1 MALVND
7 CEAGSVRAPP
17 ERGGLALGAALS
29 LALHVGG
36 LVAALSVSLRAEEPE
51 ELVIEV
57 VWETPAPVEAT
68 SSEVA
73 AAEPEPTPP
82 SSAPIEPEPEPL
94 EPQPPRQ
101 ANPQP
106 PEPEPPPQAE
116 PEPPPPPVV
125 VAEAP
130 AAEPPP
136 RPAVKPKRRVE
147 APAPAA
153 QADRPVQAAP
163 PPPASASPAS
173 DAVAAAP
180 AAPPAPAASQ
190 QDDYVRTLLRW
201 LEPHRRY
208 PRAARVRGL
217 EGLVRVSLLIDRAG
231 SVLESRVAE
240 SSGEPLLDAA
250 ALEMVARAA
259 PAPPLP
265 AHWGAQRAVFLVPI
279 RFALSG

>member
-51 ELVIEV
+51 DLVIEV
-57 VWETPAPVEAT
+57 VWDAPAPLPEAA
-68 SSEVA
+68 VV
-73 AAEPEPTPP
+73 PV
-82 SSAPIEPEPEPL
+82 PEPL
-94 EPQPPRQ
+94 
-101 ANPQP
+101 A
-106 PEPEPPPQAE
+106 PEPPPQAE
-116 PEPPPPPVV
+116 PPPEPDPPRRAEPTPTPVVVAEPPTEPEPPPRAEPKPIPPPVV
-125 VAEAP
+125 V
-130 AAEPPP
+130 AEPPP
-136 RPAVKPKRRVE
+136 RPAVKPTRRVE
-147 APAPAA
+147 APAPSA
-153 QADRPVQAAP
+153 QPDRSVQAAP
-163 PPPASASPAS
+163 TPAPASPAPE
-173 DAVAAAP
+173 AVAAAP
-180 AAPPAPAASQ
+180 AAPPAPAALP

-217 EGLVRVSLLIDRAG
+217 EGEVRISLLIDRAG
-231 SVLESRVAE
+231 SVIESRVAE

-250 ALEMVARAA
+250 ALEMVERAA